1 MQLNRIANSV
11 RDYIFETG
19 EVASRQIARISPA
32 RAIQS
37 SRSVGLFL
45 YSRTP
50 NRRISFSSSVPTLLV
65 RVTTCTS
72 ASAGSCLTAR
82 KTSAPLCL
90 GKCQS
95 STNERMDLDGIRST
109 TEPVGV
115 TDSTPTVIN
124 RLRKLAIYGQPQ
136 LSLEH
141 QGRAKRY
148 VVRGVESGGANE
160 EVGYYVTFAGESG
173 DALAW
178 LQTLDSLT
186 VNGPHAVVIAPVLT
200 RIEMLRI
207 ARTYELCITR
217 HKPVTVATRQRPRLE
232 AEQMFHARHG
242 YLALELWGKDKEL
255 TGCVRP
261 QFFTRSGEEV
271 ELPIGFDEAVK
282 AATRGAN
289 CLACSHPHFSRL
301 VAQEQQPPPAH
312 EEEQE
317 SSMSADVASLAQG
330 AKRKEIT

>member
-1 MQLNRIANSV
+1 MESDRRLNRW
-11 RDYIFETG
+11 
-19 EVASRQIARISPA
+19 
-32 RAIQS
+32 
-37 SRSVGLFL
+37 GLTF
-45 YSRTP
+45 
-50 NRRISFSSSVPTLLV
+50 
-65 RVTTCTS
+65 
-72 ASAGSCLTAR
+72 
-82 KTSAPLCL
+82 
-90 GKCQS
+90 
-95 STNERMDLDGIRST
+95 
-109 TEPVGV
+109 
-115 TDSTPTVIN
+115 TPTVIN

-200 RIEMLRI
+200 RIEVLRV
-207 ARTYELCITR
+207 ARTYELCISR
-217 HKPVTVATRQRPRLE
+217 HKPIAVETRQRPTLE
-232 AEQMFHARHG
+232 AKEVFRAKQG

-255 TGCVRP
+255 AGCVRP

-282 AATRGAN
+282 AATRGVN
-289 CLACSHPHFSRL
+289 CVACSHPHFSRL
-301 VAQEQQPPPAH
+301 VAQQQQQPLPAH
-312 EEEQE
+312 EEKQE
-317 SSMSADVASLAQG
+317 PAMSAEVVSLAQG
-330 AKRKEIT
+330 V